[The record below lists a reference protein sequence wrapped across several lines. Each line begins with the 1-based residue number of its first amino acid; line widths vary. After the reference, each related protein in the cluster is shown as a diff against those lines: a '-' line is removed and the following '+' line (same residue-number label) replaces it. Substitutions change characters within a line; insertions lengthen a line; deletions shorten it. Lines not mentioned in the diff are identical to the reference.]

1 MIEILDYDRRWP
13 MEFAAIGQDIRLA
26 LGDIAL
32 RIDHVGSTSV
42 PGLAA
47 KNIIDVQITVRSIEP
62 DALFATALE
71 AAGYMMRREVTR
83 DHRPPGIEEGGEADW
98 EKRFFKPPEG
108 WRPTNIH
115 VRAQGRANQRYALLF
130 RDYLRSDP
138 RSAAAYAEVKRR
150 LAHYHPNDLSAYV
163 TVKDPVCDIIIA
175 AADAWALTTGWQPGP
190 PDA

>member
-1 MIEILDYDRRWP
+1 MIEIVDYDRQWP
-13 MEFAAIGQDIRLA
+13 VEFVEIGHDIRQV

-32 RIDHVGSTSV
+32 RIDHAGSTSV

-47 KNIIDVQITVRSIEP
+47 KNVIDIQITVRSIEP
-62 DALFATALE
+62 DTHFAMPLE

-83 DHRPPGIEEGGEADW
+83 DHRPPATEGIEADW
-98 EKRFFKPPEG
+98 EKRFCRPPEG
-108 WRPTNIH
+108 RRPTNIH
-115 VRAQGRANQRYALLF
+115 ARAQGRANQRYALLF

-150 LAHYHPNDLSAYV
+150 LAHYHANDLSAYV

-175 AADAWALTTGWQPGP
+175 AAEAWALAVGWQPGP
-190 PDA
+190 SDA